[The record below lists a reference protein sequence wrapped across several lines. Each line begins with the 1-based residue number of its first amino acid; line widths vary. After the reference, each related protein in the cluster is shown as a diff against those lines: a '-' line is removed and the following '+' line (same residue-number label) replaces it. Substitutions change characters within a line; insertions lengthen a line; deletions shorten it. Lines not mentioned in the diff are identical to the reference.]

1 MQRETGTMQ
10 LPATLKRIV
19 LLGIFSTPGLLLS
32 TQTMAGTTI
41 YKTVDENGN
50 VVFTDTPPRAD
61 GSSETITLSSP
72 NSFDPAETA
81 TEGSNRQLWIVDPDA
96 EEEAPGELYGALTI
110 TSPEADE
117 TVRENAGNVTVTVKL
132 EPPNLQPGH
141 RIRLLLDGSPT
152 GGTNTT
158 GLFALTNVDRGTHSL
173 KAEVVDEAGKLIY
186 AGPSSTFHLQRYSI
200 LNAPK
205 RPVNPINN

>member
-1 MQRETGTMQ
+1 MQ
-10 LPATLKRIV
+10 LLATLKRIAF
-19 LLGIFSTPGLLLS
+19 LSIISTPWLMLS
-32 TQTMAGTTI
+32 TQSMAGTTI
-41 YKTVDENGN
+41 YKTVDEDGN

-61 GSSETITLSSP
+61 GPSETITLTSP
-72 NSFDPAETA
+72 NSFDPAEA
-81 TEGSNRQLWIVDPDA
+81 GTEGSGRQLWIVDPDA
-96 EEEAPGELYGALTI
+96 EGEASGEFYGALSV
-110 TSPEADE
+110 TSPADDE
-117 TVRENAGNVTVTVKL
+117 SIRENAGNVTVTVKL

-158 GLFALTNVDRGTHSL
+158 GRFALSNVDRGTHSL
-173 KAEVVDEAGKLIY
+173 KAEVVDDAGKLIY
-186 AGPSSTFHLQRYSI
+186 AGPSSTFHLQRYSV